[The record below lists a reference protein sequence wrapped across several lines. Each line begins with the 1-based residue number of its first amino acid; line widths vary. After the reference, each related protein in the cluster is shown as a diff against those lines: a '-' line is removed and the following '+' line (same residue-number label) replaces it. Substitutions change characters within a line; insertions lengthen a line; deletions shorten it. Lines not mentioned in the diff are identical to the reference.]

1 MRADFPHLQGFQAY
15 LAGPPAMVD
24 VATELLSAGG
34 VAARDIHAD
43 AFYSA
48 ADPAATEMPA

>member
-1 MRADFPHLQGFQAY
+1 
-15 LAGPPAMVD
+15 MVD
-24 VATELLSAGG
+24 AATELLTAGG

-48 ADPAATEMPA
+48 VDSATKAVVV